1 LSDEKKADAP
11 EAAPA
16 DPKKATPPG
25 AQPPPRAAEIPPAG
39 GGPPV
44 QQPAGAAGSA
54 PKSQGGASPEPPAA
68 KPPAAAAPPA
78 PAKPGV
84 VTATIDGKTVE
95 VAPGTTVI
103 QAALQMGKEIPH
115 FCWHP
120 DLPVDGNCRMCL
132 VEIEKMGKLQI
143 ACNTQVTEGMVV
155 HTESEKAAQAHRT
168 TLEFLLVNHPIDCPV
183 CDQAGECYL
192 QDQYMEHGL
201 HDSKI
206 EPEEKVKKRKV
217 VDLGPIMLDA
227 ERCVLCS
234 RCIRFERFVTGT
246 DSFEFR
252 NRGDHTQ
259 IATFEDRPITHNYA
273 GNLADVC
280 PVGALLSHD
289 FRFKMRVWFLESA
302 DSVCPGCSTGCNVFV
317 DHRDAEVHRLRP
329 RRNVEVNKS
338 WMCDVGRKEYK
349 EIAIDRRVSAARS
362 RESGP
367 LSLAQAL
374 DAVAT
379 RLAAARAAT
388 AFVASPQATNEDLYA
403 FRALADY
410 LGGMIDF
417 RVGNPER
424 NLRTLEDGILL
435 RADRNPNTQGCLDL
449 GLGRSGVEAIL
460 AACASG
466 TVKALILQGPELLR
480 LPEAASSLSSVPFI
494 AVMATHEF
502 PELERA
508 HLVLPAAMWAEV
520 EGTFTNY
527 QRRVQRIRRAVPA
540 PGQAAA
546 RWEMAAGL
554 LERLHAPLGAASAR
568 EVFALLAQS
577 VKDHAGLDYK
587 ALGATGRALPGDAA
601 AAPAAGA

>member
-1 LSDEKKADAP
+1 VSDEKKA
-11 EAAPA
+11 EAA
-16 DPKKATPPG
+16 KATPPG
-25 AQPPPRAAEIPPAG
+25 AQPPARAAEIPPAG
-39 GGPPV
+39 GGPP
-44 QQPAGAAGSA
+44 QQKPAGAAGSA
-54 PKSQGGASPEPPAA
+54 PKSQGGPSPEPPAG
-68 KPPAAAAPPA
+68 KPPAGGPPA

-84 VTATIDGKTVE
+84 VTATIDGTKVE
-95 VAPGTTVI
+95 VAPGTTII

-132 VEIEKMGKLQI
+132 VEIEKMPKLQI

-201 HDSKI
+201 HDSKV

-234 RCIRFERFVTGT
+234 RCIRFERYVTGT

-259 IATFEDRPITHNYA
+259 IATFEDRPISHNYA

-289 FRFKMRVWFLESA
+289 FRFKMRVWFLEAA
-302 DSVCPGCSTGCNVFV
+302 DSVCPGCSTGCNIFV
-317 DHRDAEVHRLRP
+317 DHRDGEVHRLRP

-349 EIAIDRRVSAARS
+349 EIAIDRRVAAARS

-367 LSLAQAL
+367 LSLPAAL
-374 DAVAT
+374 DMLST

-388 AFVASPQATNEDLYA
+388 ALVASPQATNEDLFA
-403 FRALADY
+403 FRALADH
-410 LGGMIDF
+410 LGGMLDF
-417 RVGNPER
+417 RVGRPEA

-435 RADRNPNTQGCLDL
+435 RADRNPNTQGCLDQ
-449 GLGRSGVEAIL
+449 GMGRSGVEAIL
-460 AACASG
+460 AACSAG
-466 TVKALILQGPELLR
+466 KVKVLVLQGPELLR
-480 LPEAASSLSSVPFI
+480 AADPAALAAVPFI
-494 AVMATHEF
+494 AVMATHEG

-508 HLVLPAAMWAEV
+508 HLVLPAAMWAET

-540 PGQAAA
+540 PGEASP

-554 LERLHAPLGAASAR
+554 LERLHVPLPASSAR
-568 EVFALLAQS
+568 EVFALLADT
-577 VKDHAGLDYK
+577 VKELGGLSYK
-587 ALGATGRALPGDAA
+587 TLGATGRALPQDGGAA
-601 AAPAAGA
+601 TTAPASPA